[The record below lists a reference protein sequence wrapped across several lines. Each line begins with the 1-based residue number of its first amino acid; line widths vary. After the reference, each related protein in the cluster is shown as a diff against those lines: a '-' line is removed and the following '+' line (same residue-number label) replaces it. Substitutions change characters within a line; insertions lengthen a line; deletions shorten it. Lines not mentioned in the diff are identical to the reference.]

1 MRRRLHQQPMM
12 KRGNL
17 WMVRQLCSWQSQ
29 FEGLVAVVAD
39 NASRPHRRRRRRQQ
53 ACWSEDS
60 KRRGHGGPSGC
71 CSLHGTELMCLCEG
85 VSQSDG
91 CGCDQ
96 WHKIW
101 DVTGNKALLPC
112 PPQTMGISESTCHHK
127 RMSVLEF
134 QRWLIPAK
142 VDAGCL

>member
-1 MRRRLHQQPMM
+1 M
-12 KRGNL
+12 
-17 WMVRQLCSWQSQ
+17 W
-29 FEGLVAVVAD
+29 
-39 NASRPHRRRRRRQQ
+39 
-53 ACWSEDS
+53 
-60 KRRGHGGPSGC
+60 
-71 CSLHGTELMCLCEG
+71 LCEG

-96 WHKIW
+96 LHKMW

-112 PPQTMGISESTCHHK
+112 SMRMMGISESTCHHK

-134 QRWLIPAK
+134 QRWPIAVK